1 MKKILFLLLVF
12 AFSKTSFGQSKN
24 KKEDLNKTLKTQ
36 VAPHRN
42 LSPQNLPIVYTFIG
56 NGNWDDGSN
65 WDGNGQPPPSDEI
78 NPGSKIIINS
88 TIPGS
93 QCILDIPYTIPST
106 TVAITLSVYTGSV
119 LVVPDLIVN

>member
-1 MKKILFLLLVF
+1 MKKFLFLLIVF
-12 AFSKTSFGQSKN
+12 AFSQMSFGQVKN
-24 KKEDLNKTLKTQ
+24 NKEDLNKTLKTQ
-36 VAPHRN
+36 VAPHRI
-42 LSPQNLPIVYTFIG
+42 LSPQNLPVVYTFTG
-56 NGNWDDGSN
+56 NGNWDDGSQ
-65 WDGNGQPPPSDEI
+65 WDANGQPPPGDVI